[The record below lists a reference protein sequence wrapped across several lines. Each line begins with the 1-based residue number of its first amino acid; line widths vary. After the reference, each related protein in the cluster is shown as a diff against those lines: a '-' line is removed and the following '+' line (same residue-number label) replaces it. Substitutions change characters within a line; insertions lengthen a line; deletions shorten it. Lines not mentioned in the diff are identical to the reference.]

1 MAKHYDIAELSI
13 YKHNISRKQAL
24 STSILDYKNTFNM
37 NQIFSLNQPKDTN
50 ASAPVMLVTGG
61 AKRIGAAI
69 VRAAHEQGYRVII
82 HCHHSKQEANA
93 LADALNNSRANS
105 VVVVLADLAV
115 VNNSETL
122 QQFTRN
128 IMQAFGQL
136 DVLVHNA
143 SRFYPSPLGHINLDQ
158 WDELFLTN
166 AKAPLLLSQALYPYL
181 RTQQGC
187 IISLLD
193 IHAHN
198 KPFGHY
204 AVYNM
209 AKAAHRMM
217 VQSLAL
223 DMAPDIRVN
232 GVAPGVNIL
241 PDADSDQ
248 ALDQQQQKSIVD
260 SIPMQRIGKP
270 AEIAHSVLY
279 LAQAS
284 YVTGEIITV
293 DGGRSLTLAGGHI

>member
-13 YKHNISRKQAL
+13 YKQNISRKQAL
-24 STSILDYKNTFNM
+24 STSILDYRNTFNM
-37 NQIFSLNQPKDTN
+37 NQVFSLNQPKDTN

-69 VRAAHEQGYRVII
+69 VRVAHEQGYRVII

-93 LADALNNSRANS
+93 LADALNQSRPHSAM
-105 VVVVLADLAV
+105 VVLADLAV

-122 QQFTRN
+122 QQFTLN
-128 IMQAFGQL
+128 IMRAFGQL

-143 SRFYPSPLGHINLDQ
+143 SRFYPTPLGHINIEQ

-223 DMAPDIRVN
+223 DMAPDVRVN

-248 ALDQQQQKSIVD
+248 ALDRQQQKSIID

-279 LAQAS
+279 LVEAS

-293 DGGRSLTLAGGHI
+293 DGGRSLTLAGGSY

>member
-1 MAKHYDIAELSI
+1 MAKHYDNVELSI
-13 YKHNISRKQAL
+13 YKHNLSCKQVL
-24 STSILDYKNTFNM
+24 STSDLDNKNAFNM
-37 NQIFSLNQPKDTN
+37 NQEFSLSQPKNSNT
-50 ASAPVMLVTGG
+50 SAPVMLVTGG

-82 HCHHSKQEANA
+82 HCHYSEQEANA
-93 LADALNNSRANS
+93 LADALNNSRPDSA
-105 VVVVLADLAV
+105 VVVLADLAV

-122 QQFTRN
+122 QQFTQN

-136 DVLVHNA
+136 NILVHNA
-143 SRFYPSPLGHINLDQ
+143 SRFYPSPLGHINLEQ

-181 RTQQGC
+181 RAQQGC

-198 KPFGHY
+198 KPFKNY

-223 DMAPDIRVN
+223 DMAPNVRVN

-241 PDADSDQ
+241 PEADGDQ
-248 ALDQQQQKSIVD
+248 ALDPQQQKNIIN

-270 AEIAHSVLY
+270 EEIAHSVLY
-279 LAQAS
+279 LAHAR

>member
-1 MAKHYDIAELSI
+1 
-13 YKHNISRKQAL
+13 
-24 STSILDYKNTFNM
+24 M
-37 NQIFSLNQPKDTN
+37 NQEFSLNQPKDKN
-50 ASAPVMLVTGG
+50 ASVPVMLVTGG

-69 VRAAHEQGYRVII
+69 ILAAHEQGYRVII
-82 HCHHSKQEANA
+82 HCYHSEQEANA
-93 LADALNNSRANS
+93 LADTLNNSRPDSAA
-105 VVVVLADLAV
+105 VVLADLAV
-115 VNNSETL
+115 VNNSDTL
-122 QQFTRN
+122 NEFTQH

-143 SRFYPSPLGHINLDQ
+143 SRFYPSPLGHINYAQ

-166 AKAPLLLSQALYPYL
+166 AKAPLLLSQALFPYL

-198 KPFGHY
+198 KPFSHY

-223 DMAPDIRVN
+223 DMAPDVRVN

-241 PDADSDQ
+241 PEPDSDQ
-248 ALDQQQQKSIVD
+248 ALNQQQQKRIID

-293 DGGRSLTLAGGHI
+293 DGGRSLTLAGGQV

>member
-1 MAKHYDIAELSI
+1 MAKHYDNVELSI

-24 STSILDYKNTFNM
+24 STSILDYKITFNM
-37 NQIFSLNQPKDTN
+37 NQEFSLNQPKDTN

-93 LADALNNSRANS
+93 LADALNQSRPDS
-105 VVVVLADLAV
+105 VVIILADLAV
-115 VNNSETL
+115 VNNNETL
-122 QQFTRN
+122 QLFTSN
-128 IMQAFGQL
+128 IMRAFGQL

-143 SRFYPSPLGHINLDQ
+143 SRFYPSPLGHIDHSQ

-193 IHAHN
+193 IHAHD
-198 KPFGHY
+198 KPFANY
-204 AVYNM
+204 TVYNM

-223 DMAPDIRVN
+223 DMAPDVRVN

-241 PDADSDQ
+241 PEADSDQ
-248 ALDQQQQKSIVD
+248 ALDQQQQKSIID
-260 SIPMQRIGKP
+260 SIPMQRIGRP
-270 AEIAHSVLY
+270 EEIAHSVLY
-279 LAQAS
+279 LVHAS

-293 DGGRSLTLAGGHI
+293 DGGRSLTLAGSHI

>member
-1 MAKHYDIAELSI
+1 MTQTLK
-13 YKHNISRKQAL
+13 NI
-24 STSILDYKNTFNM
+24 
-37 NQIFSLNQPKDTN
+37 QPVTI
-50 ASAPVMLVTGG
+50 SVPVMLVTGS

-69 VRAAHEQGYRVII
+69 VRAAHKQGYRVII
-82 HCHHSKQEANA
+82 HCHHSMQEANA
-93 LADALNNSRANS
+93 LADELNDTRDHSA
-105 VVVVLADLAV
+105 VVIMADLAV

-122 QQFTRN
+122 QQFTQN
-128 IMQAFGQL
+128 IMQVFGQL

-143 SRFYPSPLGHINLDQ
+143 SRFYPTPLGSIHHDQ
-158 WDELFLTN
+158 WDELLLSN

-181 RTQQGC
+181 KMQQGC

-198 KPFGHY
+198 KPFANY
-204 AVYNM
+204 TVYNM

-223 DMAPDIRVN
+223 DMAPEVRVN

-248 ALDQQQQKSIVD
+248 ALDTEQQNKIISA
-260 SIPMQRIGKP
+260 IPMQRIGTP
-270 AEIAHSVLY
+270 DDIAHSVLY
-279 LAQAS
+279 LAKAS

-293 DGGRSLTLAGGHI
+293 DGGRSLTLSGGH

>member
-1 MAKHYDIAELSI
+1 MTQTL
-13 YKHNISRKQAL
+13 
-24 STSILDYKNTFNM
+24 KNT
-37 NQIFSLNQPKDTN
+37 QPMTT
-50 ASAPVMLVTGG
+50 SAPVMLVTGS

-69 VRAAHEQGYRVII
+69 VRAAHRHGYRVII
-82 HCHHSKQEANA
+82 HCHHSEQEANA
-93 LADALNNSRANS
+93 LADELNDTCAHSA
-105 VVVVLADLAV
+105 VVIIADLAV
-115 VNNSETL
+115 VNQGDTL
-122 QQFTRN
+122 KNLTQT

-136 DVLVHNA
+136 DILVHNA
-143 SRFYPSPLGHINLDQ
+143 SRFYPTPLGSIRHDQ
-158 WDELFLTN
+158 WDELLLTN

-181 RTQQGC
+181 KMQQGC

-193 IHAHN
+193 IHAHD
-198 KPFGHY
+198 KPFTNY
-204 AVYNM
+204 TVYNM

-223 DMAPDIRVN
+223 DMAPNVRVN

-248 ALDQQQQKSIVD
+248 ALDSQQQKSIVD
-260 SIPMQRIGKP
+260 SIPMQRIGTP
-270 AEIAHSVLY
+270 ADIAHSVLY

-293 DGGRSLTLAGGHI
+293 DGGRSLTLAGGN

>member
-1 MAKHYDIAELSI
+1 MTYTHQS
-13 YKHNISRKQAL
+13 NICPEH
-24 STSILDYKNTFNM
+24 M
-37 NQIFSLNQPKDTN
+37 NNN
-50 ASAPVMLVTGG
+50 APVMLVTGS

-69 VRAAHEQGYRVII
+69 IRAAHRQGYRVII
-82 HCHHSKQEANA
+82 HCYHSEKEAND
-93 LADALNNSRANS
+93 LADKLNKSLPNSA
-105 VVVVLADLAV
+105 VVIVADLAV
-115 VNNSETL
+115 VNNNDTL
-122 QQFTRN
+122 QQFTQT

-143 SRFYPSPLGHINLDQ
+143 SRFYPTPLGNIHHDQ

-166 AKAPLLLSQALYPYL
+166 AKAPLLLSQALYPYIKS
-181 RTQQGC
+181 QQGC

-193 IHAHN
+193 IHAHD
-198 KPFGHY
+198 KPFVNY
-204 AVYNM
+204 TVYNM

-217 VQSLAL
+217 VLSLAL
-223 DMAPDIRVN
+223 DMAPEVRVN

-248 ALDQQQQKSIVD
+248 ALDETQQQNIIA
-260 SIPMQRIGKP
+260 SIPLQRIGTP
-270 AEIAHSVLY
+270 DDIADSVLY

-293 DGGRSLTLAGGHI
+293 DGGRSLTLAGGN

>member
-1 MAKHYDIAELSI
+1 
-13 YKHNISRKQAL
+13 
-24 STSILDYKNTFNM
+24 M
-37 NQIFSLNQPKDTN
+37 NQEFISTQTAISNN
-50 ASAPVMLVTGG
+50 IAPVMLVTGG

-82 HCHHSKQEANA
+82 HCHHSKQEANT
-93 LADALNNSRANS
+93 LADALNQSRPDSA
-105 VVVVLADLAV
+105 VVVLADLAV
-115 VNNSETL
+115 INNSETL
-122 QQFTRN
+122 QQFIRN
-128 IMQAFGQL
+128 IMQAFEQL
-136 DVLVHNA
+136 DVLIHNA
-143 SRFYPSPLGHINLDQ
+143 SRFYPTPLGHINLDQ

-193 IHAHN
+193 IHAHD
-198 KPFGHY
+198 KPFKNY
-204 AVYNM
+204 VVYNM

-223 DMAPDIRVN
+223 DMAPEVRVN

-241 PDADSDQ
+241 PEADSDQ
-248 ALDQQQQKSIVD
+248 ALDPQQQKSIIN
-260 SIPMQRIGKP
+260 SIPMQRIGRP
-270 AEIAHSVLY
+270 EEIAYSVLY
-279 LAQAS
+279 LAHAS

>member
-1 MAKHYDIAELSI
+1 MTQTLK
-13 YKHNISRKQAL
+13 NI
-24 STSILDYKNTFNM
+24 
-37 NQIFSLNQPKDTN
+37 QPVTI
-50 ASAPVMLVTGG
+50 SAPVMLVTGS

-69 VRAAHEQGYRVII
+69 VRAAHKQGYRVII
-82 HCHHSKQEANA
+82 HCHHSMQEANA
-93 LADALNNSRANS
+93 LADELNDTRDHSA
-105 VVVVLADLAV
+105 VVIMADLAV

-122 QQFTRN
+122 QQFTQN
-128 IMQAFGQL
+128 IMQVFGQL

-143 SRFYPSPLGHINLDQ
+143 SRFYPTPLSNINHDQ

-181 RTQQGC
+181 KMQQGC

-198 KPFGHY
+198 KPFANY
-204 AVYNM
+204 TVYNM

-223 DMAPDIRVN
+223 DMAPEVRVN

-248 ALDQQQQKSIVD
+248 ALDTEQQNKIIS
-260 SIPMQRIGKP
+260 SIPMQRIGTP
-270 AEIAHSVLY
+270 DDIAHSVLY
-279 LAQAS
+279 LAKAS

-293 DGGRSLTLAGGHI
+293 DGGRSLTLSGDH

>member
-1 MAKHYDIAELSI
+1 LSI
-13 YKHNISRKQAL
+13 YKHNLSCKQAL
-24 STSILDYKNTFNM
+24 STSNLNNKNTFNM
-37 NQIFSLNQPKDTN
+37 NHEFSLRQSKDSNT
-50 ASAPVMLVTGG
+50 SAPVMLVTGG

-82 HCHHSKQEANA
+82 HCHHSEQEAND
-93 LADALNNSRANS
+93 LADTLNHSRPDS
-105 VVVVLADLAV
+105 SVVVLADLTV
-115 VNNSETL
+115 VNNSEML
-122 QQFTRN
+122 QQFTQN
-128 IMQAFGQL
+128 IIQAFGQL

-143 SRFYPSPLGHINLDQ
+143 SRFYPSPLGDIDLEQ
-158 WDELFLTN
+158 WDDLFLTN

-198 KPFGHY
+198 KPFKEY

-209 AKAAHRMM
+209 AKASHRMM
-217 VQSLAL
+217 VQSFAL
-223 DMAPDIRVN
+223 DMAPEVRVN

-241 PDADSDQ
+241 PEADSDQ
-248 ALDQQQQKSIVD
+248 ALHPQQQKSIID

-270 AEIAHSVLY
+270 EEIAHSVLY
-279 LAQAS
+279 LARAS
-284 YVTGEIITV
+284 YVTGEIIAV
-293 DGGRSLTLAGGHI
+293 DGGRSLTLAGGHV

>member
-1 MAKHYDIAELSI
+1 MTQTLK
-13 YKHNISRKQAL
+13 NI
-24 STSILDYKNTFNM
+24 
-37 NQIFSLNQPKDTN
+37 QPVTI
-50 ASAPVMLVTGG
+50 SAPVMLVTGS

-69 VRAAHEQGYRVII
+69 VRTAHKQGYRVII
-82 HCHHSKQEANA
+82 HCHHSMQEANA
-93 LADALNNSRANS
+93 LADELNDTRDHSA
-105 VVVVLADLAV
+105 VVIMADLAV

-122 QQFTRN
+122 QQFTQN
-128 IMQAFGQL
+128 IMQVFGQL

-143 SRFYPSPLGHINLDQ
+143 SRFYPTPLSNINHDQ

-181 RTQQGC
+181 KMQQGC

-198 KPFGHY
+198 KPFANY
-204 AVYNM
+204 TVYNM

-223 DMAPDIRVN
+223 DMAPEVRVN

-248 ALDQQQQKSIVD
+248 ALDSEQQNKIIS
-260 SIPMQRIGKP
+260 SIPMQRIGTP
-270 AEIAHSVLY
+270 DDIAHSVLY

-293 DGGRSLTLAGGHI
+293 DGGRSLTLAGGC